1 MKTYDHFSQLVEARS
16 VPTLY
21 HATRSWKKILLDGEL
36 MAFGITGE
44 ELRHVPEAIR
54 RRHGN
59 NYISFARSMGSSYV
73 NHIINGDYSNGAV
86 LEFDTKGLR
95 NKYKI
100 IPVDYFKDKNA
111 FGKSVT
117 LKVSGQFEME
127 ERLITSKDT
136 VPLKPYLVAVH
147 MVDPLKVI
155 MMNIQSQERGISS
168 LSAVISKG
176 EKELGRAKEDGDEAR
191 IRTAE
196 YNLDFAKRQLKGYE
210 DVEADYHERA
220 DAINNWLRKLMN
232 KHSSVPFYFYDTY
245 KEMKTGRFS
254 LARQANPHLPDHDDI
269 DEDDD

>member
-21 HATRSWKKILLDGEL
+21 HATNSWKKILLDGEL

-127 ERLITSKDT
+127 ERLITSRANI
-136 VPLKPYLVAVH
+136 PIEPYLVAVH
-147 MVDPLKVI
+147 MVDPF
-155 MMNIQSQERGISS
+155 IQSIARVRQYEKYISS
-168 LSAVISKG
+168 ASAILAKFERDLAQAEKDGNEEMIKAVKG
-176 EKELGRAKEDGDEAR
+176 E
-191 IRTAE
+191 IH
-196 YNLDFAKRQLKGYE
+196 
-210 DVEADYHERA
+210 YHETLLQNYERSESHL
-220 DAINNWLRKLMN
+220 INSLEQELREFRKYTSA
-232 KHSSVPFYFYDTY
+232 HPEVPFYLYKTH